1 MYLQQTVTVSVCV
14 CRECGISGAESWALK
29 GGELCKFACSSGKK
43 SYHCKTPCSKSKLHR
58 MLVRTVPLHAVPSL
72 PPSANPALL
81 QFQLKRLNWRK
92 LRYGGVRCDDCAG
105 GVALVEKQ
113 CHALGWGTLKS
124 LSVSFSFRFLDLNW
138 NGVGKG
144 SWWSNSCA
152 FRVDLCCFALMSK

>member
-1 MYLQQTVTVSVCV
+1 MLYSWHWIVSPERRNLQIYLRFAGEKRLWLQNALSV
-14 CRECGISGAESWALK
+14 L
-29 GGELCKFACSSGKK
+29 
-43 SYHCKTPCSKSKLHR
+43 KSKLHR
-58 MLVRTVPLHAVPSL
+58 MLVSTAPLHTVPSL

-92 LRYGGVRCDDCAG
+92 LRYGGVRCDHCAG

-124 LSVSFSFRFLDLNW
+124 LSVSFSIRFPDLNW

-144 SWWSNSCA
+144 SQWGNSCA
-152 FRVDLCCFALMSK
+152 FRVDVCCFAFMSK